1 MRVLLSAY
9 ACEPNAGSEPGKG
22 WLFANALARQGCEVT
37 VLTCGS
43 HHRAVIEAHCADH
56 PPPANLR
63 FVFHDVP
70 GWPGPGYAEARHI
83 RQHYMAWQMT
93 ARSRVR
99 RMLRDRDFDVIHHVT
114 WTVLRWPSF
123 LGGLGPRF
131 VFGPVGGGATAPKA
145 LRPSFPQGGQRRERL
160 RDMINAISR
169 IDPMVRSCL
178 RRADAIL
185 VTDPETAA
193 LVPARHRSRTHVVAD
208 ILAPKPASMVT
219 RIGGKP
225 ALLFVGRLEYW
236 KGAHL
241 AIMALAHLHAHLPQ
255 ARLTIAG
262 TGPEAD
268 ALREQVRRL
277 GLQAAVDFAGQV
289 PGDRMAAL
297 YAAHDLFLFPS
308 LHDSGPHVIGEAL
321 SAALPVV
328 CLDLGG
334 PGIAVDDS
342 CGAVVPCG
350 DLDADRLAERL
361 SAACAAMLEDPARM
375 ARLRQGAQARARQF
389 DADHR
394 ARMTIAQFYAPGPAA
409 G

>member
-22 WLFANALARQGCEVT
+22 WLFANALARQGCDVT

-70 GWPGPGYAEARHI
+70 RWPGPGYAEARHI

-99 RMLRDRDFDVIHHVT
+99 RMLRDQDFDVIHHVT

-193 LVPARHRSRTHVVAD
+193 LVPPRHRPRTHVVAD
-208 ILAPKPASMVT
+208 ILAPTPAGMVT
-219 RIGGKP
+219 RIGGQP

-241 AIMALAHLHAHLPQ
+241 AIMALAHLRTHLPEVS
-255 ARLTIAG
+255 LTIAG

-268 ALREQVRRL
+268 TLRDQVRRL
-277 GLQAAVDFAGQV
+277 GLEAAVDFAGQV
-289 PGDRMAAL
+289 PGNRMAAL

-375 ARLRQGAQARARQF
+375 ARLRQGAQDRARQF

-394 ARMTIAQFYAPGPAA
+394 ARTTIAQFYAPRPEEG
-409 G
+409 